1 MKKPGLIA
9 AIVAL
14 VVLAYPLSA
23 WLLGKQVETALAEQY
38 KQVESLP
45 YIKVIDRQYDRGVFA
60 STEVVTFEVLGD
72 MFRAIEKA
80 HKEAAKQAAEQA
92 AAGDPQAAV
101 PEAAPAPAPAPSA
114 ALVPLRFTVRS
125 EIKHGPAPG
134 MSTIAA
140 AVADSELSLD
150 GPMQQELAKLLG
162 DKKPLTAHTVYRF
175 DGGGSSA
182 VASPA
187 FAANLPGEE
196 PGTVTRMSWEGFTA
210 NIDFTKNLQ
219 SYTMTGD
226 APKLEMLDA
235 KGIAAVM
242 TGLKFSGEQTRI
254 FDDEPLL
261 YSGTQR
267 FTMAQMSIT
276 DKSGKEQPVVLK
288 QIAYDIAMPANGEF
302 LDMVAK
308 MGAEG
313 VQVGDQNYGPAH
325 YDFSLKHLHARTTAK
340 LYRAM
345 LKMYS
350 DPVALADPAK
360 ALAPLAEPGL
370 ELLKH
375 NPEFRIDRLSFK
387 SPQGEAVVSATAKL
401 KDAKPEDFANPM
413 MLLAKLD
420 ASADLALPESLLAG
434 MSGGPMPAD
443 EDEEKADPATV
454 ALQQQ
459 QKQQMLEQQ
468 LAAFAEQGY
477 ITRGGGLVK
486 SKIEYRE
493 GKLSVNGK
501 PFNPMAM
508 GGPGAAPDEPMPE
521 APPPVMAPPSM
532 PSAAPPAAAPK
543 N

>member
-9 AIVAL
+9 AIAVP
-14 VVLAYPLSA
+14 VVLAYPLSS
-23 WLLGKQVETALAEQY
+23 WVLGKQVETALAEQY
-38 KQVESLP
+38 KQLESLP
-45 YIKVIDRQYDRGVFA
+45 YVKVVDRQYDRGVFA
-60 STEVVTFEVLGD
+60 STEVVTYEVMGD

-80 HKEAAKQAAEQA
+80 QKEAAKQAAEQA
-92 AAGDPQAAV
+92 AAGDAEAV
-101 PEAAPAPAPAPSA
+101 RGEAAPAVAPKATA

-125 EIKHGPAPG
+125 EIRHGPAPG

-140 AVADSELSLD
+140 AVADSELTLD
-150 GPMQQELAKLLG
+150 GAMQQELAKLLG
-162 DKKPLTAHTVYRF
+162 DKKPMTAHTVFRF
-175 DGGGSSA
+175 DGGGNSA
-182 VASPA
+182 IASPA
-187 FAANLPGEE
+187 FAVDIPGEE
-196 PGTVTRMSWEGFTA
+196 PGKLSRMSWQGFTA
-210 NIDFTKNLQ
+210 NVDFTKSLQ
-219 SYTMTGD
+219 SYTMSGE

-235 KGIAAVM
+235 KGFAAVM
-242 TGLKFSGEQTRI
+242 TGLKFSGEQTRV

-267 FTMAQMSIT
+267 FTMAQMSIA
-276 DKSGKEQPVVLK
+276 DKNGKEPPVVIK
-288 QIAYDIAMPANGEF
+288 QIAYDIALPASGEF

-345 LKMYS
+345 MKMYS

-360 ALAPLAEPGL
+360 ALGPLAEPGL

-401 KDAKPEDFANPM
+401 KDPKPEDFSNPM

-420 ASADLALPESLLAG
+420 ASADLALPESLLAS
-434 MSGGPMPAD
+434 MSGSPMHASD
-443 EDEEKADPATV
+443 AEEKPDPETV

-477 ITRGGGLVK
+477 ITRGNGLVK

-508 GGPGAAPDEPMPE
+508 GGAAPAEPMPE
-521 APPPVMAPPSM
+521 APPPVMAPPSI
-532 PSAAPPAAAPK
+532 PPAAPPAAAPK